1 MKSLI
6 LLLMSGA
13 FHGALAQEYRP
24 ALFFR
29 EDFKETPAE
38 IPVSQKHIAN
48 PEIVFSTYGAGKDSL
63 KKSHHDTPVDDPY
76 YMWSGLCEDF
86 WLVTFK
92 HKTSYV
98 DLSSFA
104 KIRWRTKQS
113 GFHQLRIILKLAD
126 GTWLISDL
134 SDGTSMDWRIAEFN
148 LSDIRWWQFNISTMK
163 EVRPAKATD
172 INLKLVEEIGCTD
185 LMRGGGSNACSRLDW
200 IEVYGFPVAIELDK

>member
-6 LLLMSGA
+6 LLLILSA
-13 FHGALAQEYRP
+13 FQFVNAQEYRP
-24 ALFFR
+24 GLFFR
-29 EDFKETPAE
+29 EDFREIPAE
-38 IPVSQKHIAN
+38 IPISQKHIAN
-48 PEIVFSTYGAGKDSL
+48 PDVVFSSYGAGKDSL
-63 KKSHHDTPVDDPY
+63 KKSHHDTPVDDPFY
-76 YMWSGLCEDF
+76 LWSGLCEDF

-92 HKTSYV
+92 HKTSHV

-113 GFHQLRIILKLAD
+113 GFHQLRIILKLGD

-134 SDGTSMDWRIAEFN
+134 SDGSSKDWRITELN
-148 LSDIRWWQFNISTMK
+148 LSDIQWWYFNINSMK

-200 IEVYGFPVAIELDK
+200 IEVYGFPAGKEQDK